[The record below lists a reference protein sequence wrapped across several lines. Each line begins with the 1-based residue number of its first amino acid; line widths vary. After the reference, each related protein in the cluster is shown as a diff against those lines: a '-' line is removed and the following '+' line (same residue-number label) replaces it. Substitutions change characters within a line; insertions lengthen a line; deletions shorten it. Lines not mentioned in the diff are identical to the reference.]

1 MMVREPTE
9 VPVPKIELGN
19 VGIAIGPG
27 AGDAFLASVAEL
39 ERLGYPTVWLTGGQ
53 TESLD
58 QVAAAVRATG
68 RIRVATGVLAVIL
81 YDADAV
87 RALYADLEASDP
99 GRLVVGLG
107 GAHGPRPFATLGAYL
122 DRLDEPGGVPV
133 DRRVLAALGRQMLG
147 LARDR
152 SSGAF
157 PVLVTPDYTRD
168 ARTTLGADT
177 TLAIEQMAV
186 IETDPDLART
196 LARGRLGFLGSLPQ
210 YQASFR
216 RMGFSEED
224 VTGLGDRL
232 VDALV
237 AWGDADTV
245 AARLRAHTDAGA
257 DHVAV
262 SVLSDSDAP
271 PIAEWAALA
280 ERLL

>member
-1 MMVREPTE
+1 M
-9 VPVPKIELGN
+9 PKIELGN
-19 VGIAIGPG
+19 VGVAIGPG

-39 ERLGYPTVWLTGGQ
+39 EALGYPTVWLTGGQ

-58 QVAAAVRATG
+58 QVAAAVRATE
-68 RIRVATGVLAVIL
+68 RIRVATGVIAVVR
-81 YDADAV
+81 YEADAV
-87 RALYADLEASDP
+87 RGLYADVEATHP

-133 DRRVLAALGRQMLG
+133 DRRVLAALGPKMLG

-157 PVLVTPDYTRD
+157 PVLVTPGYSRE
-168 ARTTLGADT
+168 ARAVLGADT
-177 TLAIEQMAV
+177 TLAVEQMVV
-186 IETDPDLART
+186 IEPDPDRARS

-224 VTGLGDRL
+224 VTGLGDGL

-245 AARLRAHTDAGA
+245 VARLREHGDAGA

-262 SVLSDSDAP
+262 SVLTDSDAP
-271 PIAEWAALA
+271 PVAEWAALA
-280 ERLL
+280 ARLL